1 MLSPIPSSIGQ
12 AWDFWHYWL
21 SASTS
26 ASRDGSGNGEE
37 YKGSGK
43 GGCVDFHGAGKIKRS
58 EKNVVQISD
67 AR

>member
-1 MLSPIPSSIGQ
+1 MLSPTPSSIGP
-12 AWDFWHYWL
+12 ALDCRHCWL

-37 YKGSGK
+37 HTGSGK
-43 GGCVDFHGAGKIKRS
+43 GGCVDFHGAAEFKRS